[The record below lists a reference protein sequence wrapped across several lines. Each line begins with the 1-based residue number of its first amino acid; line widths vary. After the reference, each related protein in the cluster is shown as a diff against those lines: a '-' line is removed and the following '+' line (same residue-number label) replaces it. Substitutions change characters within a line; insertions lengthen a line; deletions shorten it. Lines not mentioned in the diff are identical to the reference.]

1 LSDNAFWLVGVQLL
15 DGIGAGI
22 YGALFPVIVADLMRG
37 TGRFNVQDYER
48 NLDGALAWGGFID
61 ARSENKQWPFL
72 ARAEYRSY
80 GSAPSA
86 PMVRMGSLKACLVQW
101 EIAVFC
107 LDSMMGAGAVNDGT
121 GPHDAWIFSGGFTAG
136 LGVSQPTRDL

>member
-1 LSDNAFWLVGVQLL
+1 
-15 DGIGAGI
+15 
-22 YGALFPVIVADLMRG
+22 
-37 TGRFNVQDYER
+37 
-48 NLDGALAWGGFID
+48 
-61 ARSENKQWPFL
+61 
-72 ARAEYRSY
+72 
-80 GSAPSA
+80 
-86 PMVRMGSLKACLVQW
+86 MVRMGSLKACLVQW